1 MYQGATMKRAIM
13 ISGCLIAFSTSAFA
27 VSLQNK
33 DSKSYDIRIKSSSST
48 MSTSIQSGT
57 TKSSICS
64 SCTIKVDGV
73 GEIKA
78 SGSDRVTIKNGKL
91 SK

>member
-1 MYQGATMKRAIM
+1 MKRTLLV
-13 ISGCLIAFSTSAFA
+13 SCCLIAVTTPGFA

-33 DSKSYDIRIKSSSST
+33 DSKSYDIRVKGSSST

-73 GEIKA
+73 GEITA
-78 SGSDRVTIKNGKL
+78 SGSDRVVIKNGKI

>member
-1 MYQGATMKRAIM
+1 MKQTLL
-13 ISGCLIAFSTSAFA
+13 ISCCLIAITAPAQA

-33 DSKSYDIRIKSSSST
+33 DSKSYDIRVKGSSST
-48 MSTSIQSGT
+48 MSASIQSGT

-64 SCTIKVDGV
+64 SCTIKVEGV

-78 SGSDRVTIKNGKL
+78 SGSDRVVIKDGKL